1 MSNKQSKDQEKPHRS
16 SGDRHIAD
24 QGSAQQSGN
33 KGGSEQSGN
42 KGGSQQS
49 GNKGGS
55 QQSGMP
61 GSGRQDEHE
70 DETRDVKRQS
80 GQNTPGRKV
89 DNRPE

>member
-1 MSNKQSKDQEKPHRS
+1 MSNKQSKDQEKPLRS
-16 SGDRHIAD
+16 SGDKQTAD
-24 QGSAQQSGN
+24 KGSSQ
-33 KGGSEQSGN
+33 QSGN

-61 GSGRQDEHE
+61 GGRQDQHE

-89 DNRPE
+89 DDRPE